1 MELHHQ
7 SRTMMVQVIV
17 AQFLIALDGPPDRH
31 RGRPAESPEQPAD
44 VVLVVANAE
53 LLLDDES
60 DAGAGPD
67 LAPKALGLR
76 AMPEELRDE
85 ALLLGSQPGDPARG
99 GMGAKGLG
107 AVPLRDGKPVAD
119 GGVGDAES
127 PGDRP
132 LRPAFVL
139 ERQRPHP
146 PPLHPIPESRTRGLH
161 TPFYGPEKLSS
172 LRSDQ
177 EPTQHDLSSTVAPR
191 FST

>member
-1 MELHHQ
+1 MTQRAARFHSLGEK
-7 SRTMMVQVIV
+7 S
-17 AQFLIALDGPPDRH
+17 G
-31 RGRPAESPEQPAD
+31 
-44 VVLVVANAE
+44 
-53 LLLDDES
+53 
-60 DAGAGPD
+60 
-67 LAPKALGLR
+67 LGLR

-85 ALLLGSQPGDPARG
+85 ALLVGSQPGDPARG

-119 GGVGDAES
+119 GGVGDPES

-139 ERQRPHP
+139 EPQRPHP

-177 EPTQHDLSSTVAPR
+177 YMPSRPEMDDP
-191 FST
+191 